1 MARTAAAAGCQ
12 SISSVRPAAHV
23 LLRAGRRELLVVEEC
38 GKGRSAVFTA
48 DMTWQW
54 ILKANKPEI
63 HRRFWRNL
71 VTWLT
76 RSDYRDAAKTVY
88 ADAERLQY
96 QIGEEALFRAHVS
109 TVEKL
114 KEQLKSAKI
123 VLSLTRLQS
132 VSEVPVFQETIGNGP
147 GDYSKRFAL
156 GTAGSYRFKAAAV
169 AANGQTIDSDTLD
182 LQVTA
187 PDVETDNPRANLRL
201 MRRIAELSG
210 GKYFDFAQA
219 GQAFDALL
227 SRPVGFSK
235 PSVEIVELWNSGW
248 TMAIFMGLLIVEWF
262 MRKKMGLI

>member
-1 MARTAAAAGCQ
+1 
-12 SISSVRPAAHV
+12 
-23 LLRAGRRELLVVEEC
+23 
-38 GKGRSAVFTA
+38 
-48 DMTWQW
+48 
-54 ILKANKPEI
+54 
-63 HRRFWRNL
+63 

-132 VSEVPVFQETIGNGP
+132 VSEVPVFRRRSAMGRAITASASRWARP
-147 GDYSKRFAL
+147 AATASKPPRSPPMGRRSIATRSTCKSL
-156 GTAGSYRFKAAAV
+156 RRTWRP
-169 AANGQTIDSDTLD
+169 T
-182 LQVTA
+182 
-187 PDVETDNPRANLRL
+187 NPRANLRL

-235 PSVEIVELWNSGW
+235 PAWKSWSYEQRLDDGDL
-248 TMAIFMGLLIVEWF
+248 MGLLIVEWF